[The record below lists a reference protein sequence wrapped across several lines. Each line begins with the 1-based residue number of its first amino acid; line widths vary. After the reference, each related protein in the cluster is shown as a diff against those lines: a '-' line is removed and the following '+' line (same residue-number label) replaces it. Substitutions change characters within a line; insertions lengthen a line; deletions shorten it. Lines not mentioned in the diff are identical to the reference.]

1 MYIYMYIYLYVY
13 IYVHIYMYI
22 YIYVFIYISKYKSTC
37 FTGTKV
43 LTNTALQSLESHLER
58 CMEEAS
64 RAVLVKQVN

>member
-1 MYIYMYIYLYVY
+1 MYVYMYIY
-13 IYVHIYMYI
+13 ICI

-43 LTNTALQSLESHLER
+43 LTNTALQSLEWQLER
-58 CMEEAS
+58 CMEAS